1 MSTTRAAAAAS
12 TLQAKAKGRQQIP
25 PCSDTDRQQQ
35 AGGTVLTTLSPRRSR
50 QRHPGRCAPA
60 LLTAGARAWQRA
72 CCGCCALPHAPLP
85 SARRRK
91 RRGALRTS
99 AAGRAVGR
107 DAGRAGGVLSRVAAG
122 AGLQQ
127 RVRSARTSPPSKEHG
142 KGVSARRGKSAH
154 PASKGTG
161 GAPPRSVADTSE
173 GPGAGGAR
181 LLSARWRQ
189 AAAASA
195 PRKRSRPLL
204 LAPAHVR
211 AGHAAGCRARPCAR
225 WRTRDLPAS
234 ARAQPLARCT
244 LLCLCRGQ
252 AQGGSAAARQPATQQ
267 GPSAP
272 AAPCAV
278 RAAAQAEL
286 PAAGCFL
293 WPTRAC
299 QGGRALPR

>member
-1 MSTTRAAAAAS
+1 
-12 TLQAKAKGRQQIP
+12 
-25 PCSDTDRQQQ
+25 
-35 AGGTVLTTLSPRRSR
+35 V
-50 QRHPGRCAPA
+50 
-60 LLTAGARAWQRA
+60 TAGARAWQRA
-72 CCGCCALPHAPLP
+72 YCGCCTLPRAPLP
-85 SARRRK
+85 SARRKAPRRAAHK
-91 RRGALRTS
+91 RGWACCWPRCGPCWVCSVARGSWRRAA
-99 AAGRAVGR
+99 AAGPRRANLSSEQRARQGR
-107 DAGRAGGVLSRVAAG
+107 VCEARQERPPSEQMHRE
-122 AGLQQ
+122 
-127 RVRSARTSPPSKEHG
+127 RTSPLS
-142 KGVSARRGKSAH
+142 
-154 PASKGTG
+154 G
-161 GAPPRSVADTSE
+161 GQQR

-195 PRKRSRPLL
+195 PRKRLRPLL
-204 LAPAHVR
+204 LAPARVR

-234 ARAQPLARCT
+234 ARAQPLARCS
-244 LLCLCRGQ
+244 LLCLCSGQ
-252 AQGGSAAARQPATQQ
+252 AQTGTPLPATQQ

-293 WPTRAC
+293 WPTGAC